1 MASTTPPDTPALL
14 RPGLDFLPDDY
25 GKFSAEYNAEYD
37 LIY

>member
-25 GKFSAEYNAEYD
+25 GKFSAKYPNTMPNT
-37 LIY
+37 I